1 MTAVTHPRTSPPSI
15 ELSAVRGG
23 RQYVWLTGLALIL
36 AAVSLL
42 WPSTPSYDPWSW
54 LIWGRQILHGH
65 LWIAGGSSWKPLPVI
80 FTTVLALFGSA
91 QPNLWLVVGRAGA
104 VLSVLMS
111 AKLAAR
117 ITWNLAA
124 HAQPRGWVAD
134 LGLWRRVVA
143 AAPAIG
149 AAVIAL
155 IGTGF
160 MPRYPVPM
168 LLGYSEGLG
177 FALTL
182 IAVER
187 AWDGHHR
194 QAFALGLLPCLDRP
208 ELWIVWGLY
217 GLWLMWRERGRM
229 IPFVIG
235 LGALMLL
242 LWVVPQR
249 LGGAKVSG
257 LIGHATSNHLPGSA
271 VNSSFPFWHEL
282 SLVLWP
288 LALERVEA
296 AALAMI
302 LLAGVL
308 VVRDRRAA
316 GGWLASMHRH
326 GPAVVGSLAGA
337 AGFLWLIGISIET
350 QIGFAGN
357 PRYAVLGVLLVYVGG
372 ASAYGWGAVGV
383 ARLAGAASRRVRG
396 RGVATAPSLGLAGV
410 LMMLVFLFVPG
421 WFAHR
426 LPSIQ
431 GIRYALRYQAQL
443 REQVAALVRTA
454 GGPRKVMA
462 CGSVMTNNYQVTLVA
477 WYLDVPIPFVQALP
491 QTQSGRPAV
500 GPNVVFQDG
509 AVSDTPGNI
518 QPRMR
523 QMRAWDEGWNRHNHT
538 HYRVIR
544 TYPVTL
550 YTNCSQYSGT

>member
-1 MTAVTHPRTSPPSI
+1 MTAVTHQRTPTPSI
-15 ELSAVRGG
+15 GLAPFRGG
-23 RQYVWLTGLALIL
+23 RLYGWLVGLALIL

-65 LWIAGGSSWKPLPVI
+65 LWIAGGSSWKPLPVL
-80 FTTVLALFGSA
+80 FTTVFALFGSA
-91 QPNLWLVVGRAGA
+91 QPNLWLIVARAGA

-117 ITWNLAA
+117 ITWNLAVQA
-124 HAQPRGWVAD
+124 APRGWVTD
-134 LGLWRRVVA
+134 LGPGQRVLV
-143 AAPAIG
+143 AAPAVG

-168 LLGYSEGLG
+168 MLGYSEGLG
-177 FALTL
+177 FALAL
-182 IAVER
+182 IAIER
-187 AWDGHHR
+187 AWDGHHV

-235 LGALMLL
+235 LGVLMLL

-249 LGGAKVSG
+249 LGGANVSG

-271 VNSSFPFWHEL
+271 VNSTFPFWHEL
-282 SLVLWP
+282 YLVLWP
-288 LALERVEA
+288 LALERVEV
-296 AALAMI
+296 AALLMI
-302 LLAGVL
+302 GLAAVL
-308 VVRDRRAA
+308 VLRDRRA
-316 GGWLASMHRH
+316 GGSWIGAVRRH
-326 GPAVVGSLAGA
+326 GAAATGALAGA
-337 AGFLWLIGISIET
+337 AGFAWLIGISIET

-372 ASAYGWGAVGV
+372 ASAYGWAAVGV
-383 ARLAGAASRRVRG
+383 ARLIGAGARRVRD
-396 RGVATAPSLGLAGV
+396 RGVAAAPSLGVAAV
-410 LMMLVFLFVPG
+410 LMMLAFLFLPG
-421 WFAHR
+421 WFTHR
-426 LPSIQ
+426 LPSVR

-454 GGPRKVMA
+454 GGAKKVMA

-491 QTQSGRPAV
+491 PKQTSQPAV

-509 AVSDTPGNI
+509 AVSDTPRNI
-518 QPRMR
+518 GPKQM
-523 QMRAWDEGWNRHNHT
+523 QMRAWNEGWKAHNHT
-538 HYRVIR
+538 QYRVIK

-550 YTNCSQYSGT
+550 YTDCSQYSGT